1 MTGITVKLYARTLS
15 GYDSLN
21 NPVYTT
27 AAVNVDNVLVGQ
39 PTADEITSGI
49 DLYGKK
55 AEYMLGIPK
64 GDAHEWRDCEVE
76 FFGRRFRAYG
86 DVLEGIAANVPTPW
100 HRKVMV
106 ERCE

>member
-1 MTGITVKLYARTLS
+1 MTGITVKLHARTLS

-27 AAVNVDNVLVGQ
+27 TAVDVENVLVGQ
-39 PTADEITSGI
+39 PTSEEIRNSV
-49 DLYGKK
+49 DLDGRRLAYV
-55 AEYMLGIPK
+55 LGIPK
-64 GDAHEWRDCEVE
+64 GDAHEWRNCEVE

-100 HRKVMV
+100 NRKVMV